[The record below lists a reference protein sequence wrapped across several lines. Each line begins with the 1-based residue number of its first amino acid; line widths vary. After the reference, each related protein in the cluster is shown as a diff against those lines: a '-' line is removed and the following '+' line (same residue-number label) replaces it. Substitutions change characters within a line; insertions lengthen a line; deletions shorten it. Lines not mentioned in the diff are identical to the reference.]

1 MRVIMLSDER
11 IRQIA
16 ESVSGT
22 RYTAVEEIMTGI
34 RAALAE
40 AAQAEPEEKL
50 DFEKLES
57 LGWQIA
63 ICAMCGTHASAIKPA
78 QSVPVV
84 ERNQCDGCNR
94 GLQVCDDGLHR
105 EPSGHPV
112 MACTRNKYTRSIPA
126 TELERLRKDAERYR
140 WLRDGEKS
148 AGTGMTDEAID
159 AHITKERQS

>member
-1 MRVIMLSDER
+1 MLSDER

-16 ESVSGT
+16 EDIYCSEGT
-22 RYTAVEEIMTGI
+22 HAEIEHSI

-40 AAQAEPEEKL
+40 A
-50 DFEKLES
+50 
-57 LGWQIA
+57 
-63 ICAMCGTHASAIKPA
+63 A

-126 TELERLRKDAERYR
+126 TELDALRKDADAVSVAAAKEHDARQAGIVRAVVLAYKEGKNGEAYHPGYTPHEAVAFEIGQRERR
-140 WLRDGEKS
+140 
-148 AGTGMTDEAID
+148 
-159 AHITKERQS
+159 